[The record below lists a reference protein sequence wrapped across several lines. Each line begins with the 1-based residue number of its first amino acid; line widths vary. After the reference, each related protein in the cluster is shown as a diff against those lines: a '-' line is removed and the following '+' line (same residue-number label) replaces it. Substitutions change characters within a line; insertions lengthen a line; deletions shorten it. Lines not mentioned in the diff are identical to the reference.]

1 MTKIAKEAMVVAM
14 TTMNVSL
21 PAGLKAFV
29 DEQVSEGHYSSTSE
43 YIRDLI
49 RRDQERARLRESL
62 LAGGSSEAAVAVDGS
77 YFDELRARTRASQGG

>member
-1 MTKIAKEAMVVAM
+1 MTRIAKADTVVVM

-21 PAGLKAFV
+21 SEGLKAFV
-29 DEQVSEGHYSSTSE
+29 DEQVAERHYSSTSE

-62 LAGGSSEAAVAVDGS
+62 LAGGSSEAAVAVDGG
-77 YFDELRARTRASQGG
+77 YFDELRTRARAAQDG